1 MWQRV
6 AESVISR
13 RVFPLFAWGLA
24 FHSLIIAALYGLFR
38 LPEGL
43 VRQIAAWKEILLA
56 IVLAIV
62 CIRAVIGKSE
72 KTQVTWAD
80 FWILALFLTA
90 ICYLFTANPLLN
102 AELPVQAQVMGVRD
116 AVYFM
121 LIYFV
126 GRATPDLI
134 ESESGARRLFMLI
147 LVTCI
152 IGIVERIFVSPE
164 MLVAVGVASYFQDFL
179 GVSAFTTGNEY
190 GLPLNYWT
198 FIAGRPFRRAGSV
211 YLSGQGFAVP
221 FLLFFPIATSYVF
234 WRAKRI
240 PMQVFGYLIIC
251 TALLMTLTRMTIMI
265 SVIQLVLFVVL
276 MKRPEWAVAGISV
289 MGLLFVAAFIMIP
302 GFPTFIW
309 QTLSW
314 QEGSSVSHMND
325 WLRGATA
332 FFERPWGWG
341 LGTADQTAVRAGLKY
356 ITGDNLFLK
365 YGVEMGVVGLLLLI
379 LVLHSIGQTGLT
391 LFRSA
396 QDESRQRM
404 GIVLWLATVGIAING
419 ITAVVFN
426 SITLGWMYFWIAG
439 SGVTAAQSLL
449 RSRNVRESDD
459 A

>member
-1 MWQRV
+1 M
-6 AESVISR
+6 
-13 RVFPLFAWGLA
+13 LLA
-24 FHSLIIAALYGLFR
+24 
-38 LPEGL
+38 
-43 VRQIAAWKEILLA
+43 ILLA
-56 IVLAIV
+56 
-62 CIRAVIGKSE
+62 VICVRTIMGKSE
-72 KTQVTWAD
+72 KTQIAWAD
-80 FWILALFLTA
+80 FWVLALFLTA
-90 ICYLFTANPLLN
+90 ICYLFTANPLFN
-102 AELPVQAQVMGVRD
+102 AELPVQAQVMGLRD

-126 GRATPDLI
+126 GRATPEII
-134 ESESGARRLFMLI
+134 ESESGARRLYVLI

-152 IGIVERIFVSPE
+152 IGIMERIFVSPE
-164 MLVAVGVASYFQDFL
+164 MLVALGVASYFQDFL

-302 GFPTFIW
+302 GFPTFVW

-365 YGVEMGVVGLLLLI
+365 YGVEMGVAGLLLLI
-379 LVLHSIGQTGLT
+379 LVLYSIGQTGLT

-396 QDESRQRM
+396 QDESRRRM

-449 RSRNVRESDD
+449 RSGNVRESAD

>member
-1 MWQRV
+1 M
-6 AESVISR
+6 AESVLSR
-13 RVFPLFAWGLA
+13 RVFPIFAWGLA

-43 VRQIAAWKEILLA
+43 VRQIAAWKEVLLA

-102 AELPVQAQVMGVRD
+102 AALPVQAQVMGVRD

-126 GRATPDLI
+126 GRATPELI

-152 IGIVERIFVSPE
+152 IGIIERIFVSPE

-251 TALLMTLTRMTIMI
+251 TALLLTLTRMTIMI
-265 SVIQLVLFVVL
+265 AAIQLVLFVVL

-302 GFPTFIW
+302 GFPTFVW

-379 LVLHSIGQTGLT
+379 LVLYSIGQTGLT

-396 QDESRQRM
+396 QDESSQRM
-404 GIVLWLATVGIAING
+404 GIVLWLASVGIAING

-426 SITLGWMYFWIAG
+426 SITLGWIYFWIAG

-449 RSRNVRESDD
+449 RSGNVRESDD
-459 A
+459 G

>member
-1 MWQRV
+1 M